1 MNLRIVYPSKIP
13 YLLVRI
19 KTKKFFSKTQ
29 YISRYGVFTYKTAPS
44 TFFVRKHTLDILI
57 NKIDK
62 DSIDYICKYL
72 KYIFGDTLVGLNLS
86 NHEYYESFSSIN
98 YVKI

>member
-1 MNLRIVYPSKIP
+1 VEINEPKHSIS
-13 YLLVRI
+13 LLVRI

>member
-62 DSIDYICKYL
+62 DSIDYICKY
-72 KYIFGDTLVGLNLS
+72 
-86 NHEYYESFSSIN
+86 SFL
-98 YVKI
+98 YQ

>member
-13 YLLVRI
+13 YWLVRL
-19 KTKKFFSKTQ
+19 KTKIFFRNTQ
-29 YISRYGVFTYKTAPS
+29 YISRHGVFTHKTAPS
-44 TFFVRKHTLDILI
+44 TYFIRKQTVDILL
-57 NKIDK
+57 NKVDA
-62 DSIDYICKYL
+62 DSINYICKYL
-72 KYIFGDTLVGLNLS
+72 RYVFGDALVGLNVS

>member
-44 TFFVRKHTLDILI
+44 TFFVRKHTLDIL
-57 NKIDK
+57 
-62 DSIDYICKYL
+62 
-72 KYIFGDTLVGLNLS
+72 
-86 NHEYYESFSSIN
+86 
-98 YVKI
+98 

>member
-72 KYIFGDTLVGLNLS
+72 NLS